1 MKRMTSSLFTGVT
14 AGAAIASLAQGGLLP
29 SSWSI
34 TTGVDTVAFTSIVS
48 DSDAAVSFF
57 GITESMV
64 FNEGYRYFEDPPEK
78 ILAAIARG
86 DARLG
91 VQSISDGWFVESRV
105 FARVGSEIASADAS
119 AFNAFEATF
128 FVEAGAGFLVNGEL
142 TDYGN
147 KSSDF
152 AGYDYGVRMEIYRN
166 GTLVFESDG
175 WEDDFAGPQ
184 DIYSRFENAPTGAEF
199 RLLITSNADA
209 DSYAGP
215 GGWQSEAYLNY
226 SVSVTSFIPAPAA
239 GIPLAA
245 FVFAARRRR

>member
-1 MKRMTSSLFTGVT
+1 MRPVSVGVL
-14 AGAAIASLAQGGLLP
+14 AGVAAVFASHTQGGVLP
-29 SSWSI
+29 SSWSV
-34 TTGVDTVAFTSIVS
+34 TTGVNTEAFTSIVN
-48 DSDAAVSFF
+48 DSDVAVSFF

-64 FNEGYRYFEDPPEK
+64 FNEAYQYFEDPPEK

-91 VQSISDGWFVESRV
+91 VQSITDGWFVDSRV
-105 FARVGSEIASADAS
+105 FARVGSEVANADAS

-128 FVEAGAGFLVNGEL
+128 FVEAGTGFLVNGEL

-152 AGYDYGVRMEIYRN
+152 AGYDYGVRMEIFRN
-166 GTLVFESDG
+166 DVLVFESDG

-209 DSYAGP
+209 DSYPGP
-215 GGWQSEAYLNY
+215 GGWNSEAYMEY
-226 SVSVTSFIPAPAA
+226 EVSVTSYVPAP
-239 GIPLAA
+239 GVGLPILGLA
-245 FVFAARRRR
+245 FLARRRR